1 MVSGEFISFVNS
13 FDLVC
18 LTETFVDGA
27 FEMKLFRNCEP
38 FTAPAKKLSRQGRK
52 SGGVVI
58 LLRKCYVQFFKR
70 IDVCLDNF
78 VVLEMAEGFVCHGKP
93 VACFVCLLLHS
104 ATGLSS
110 IRSD

>member
-1 MVSGEFISFVNS
+1 MVSGEFISVVNS
-13 FDLVC
+13 FDLVR

-38 FTAPAKKLSRQGRK
+38 FTALAKKLSRQGRK

-78 VVLEMAEGFVCHGKP
+78 LVLAEGFLCHCKP
-93 VACFVCLLLHS
+93 VMCVCCLLY
-104 ATGLSS
+104 T
-110 IRSD
+110 SDAADES